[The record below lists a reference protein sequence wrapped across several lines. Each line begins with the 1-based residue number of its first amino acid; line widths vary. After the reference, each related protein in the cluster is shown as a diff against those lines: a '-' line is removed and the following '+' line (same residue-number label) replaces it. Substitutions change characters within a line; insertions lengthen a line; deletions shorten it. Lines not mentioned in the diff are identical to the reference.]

1 MGVWF
6 ILPFRRDMCLAWTTQ
21 LVMMRGDDLIFGAS
35 SEAKAMPGVA
45 LHASEREPRD
55 GLTLLQASKPLHEW
69 YPSPTSV
76 LHT

>member
-45 LHASEREPRD
+45 LQ
-55 GLTLLQASKPLHEW
+55 G
-69 YPSPTSV
+69 
-76 LHT
+76 

>member
-1 MGVWF
+1 MRFCLRLCDGEEGDSSRVSALRELCMGVWF

-45 LHASEREPRD
+45 LQ
-55 GLTLLQASKPLHEW
+55 G
-69 YPSPTSV
+69 
-76 LHT
+76 